1 MSSTKQKILH
11 SSVLLFNQNG
21 VDAVRLQQIAEESG
35 ISVGNLA
42 YHFKNKEAIVE
53 SVYELIFEDFSSVLS
68 AYTVSAEMLNFDN
81 QLSLYY
87 EFFDKYQF
95 YIADFF
101 KTNNNPT
108 EHQQIW
114 QEYIT
119 KMLIQIKSRIDYQS
133 LNKDLMPEPNPG
145 FYNQLAENIW
155 INLIFY
161 TQKCRMRGVFSNE
174 IQYKFS
180 VWNQL
185 RPYFTDA
192 GLIEFNQ
199 IILPIFSY

>member
-119 KMLIQIKSRIDYQS
+119 KMLIQIKSRIDYQLLS
-133 LNKDLMPEPNPG
+133 KDLMPEPNPG

-161 TQKCRMRGVFSNE
+161 TQKCRMRGVVANE

-199 IILPIFSY
+199 AILPIFSY

>member
-1 MSSTKQKILH
+1 MYNTKQKILNA
-11 SSVLLFNQNG
+11 SVLLFNQNG
-21 VDAVRLQQIAEESG
+21 VDAVRLQQIAEETG

-42 YHFKNKEAIVE
+42 YHFKNKDAIVE
-53 SVYELIFEDFSSVLS
+53 SVYELIFEEFSTVLS
-68 AYTVSAEMLNFDN
+68 AYSISAEMITFDN

-87 EFFDKYQF
+87 DFFNKYQF

-114 QEYIT
+114 QQYIT
-119 KMLIQIKSRIDYQS
+119 KMLIQIKSRIDYLV
-133 LNKDLMPEPNPG
+133 LNQDFIPENTSG
-145 FYNQLAENIW
+145 IYQQVAENIW

-161 TQKCRMRGVFSNE
+161 IQKCRMRGISTNE
-174 IQYKFS
+174 MQYKYS
-180 VWNQL
+180 VWNQF

-192 GLIEFNQ
+192 GLAEFNQ
-199 IILPIFSY
+199 VILPIFSY

>member
-1 MSSTKQKILH
+1 MYSTKQKILN

-21 VDAVRLQQIAEESG
+21 VDAVRLQQIAEETG

-53 SVYELIFEDFSSVLS
+53 SVFELIFEEFSTVLS
-68 AYTVSAEMLNFDN
+68 AYSVSSEMTNFDN

-87 EFFDKYQF
+87 AFFDKYQF

-101 KTNNNPT
+101 KTNNNLT
-108 EHQQIW
+108 EHQQTW

-119 KMLIQIKSRIDYQS
+119 KMLIQIKSRIDYQV
-133 LNKDLMPEPNPG
+133 LNKDLIPEPNVG
-145 FYNQLAENIW
+145 FYNQLTENIW

-161 TQKCRMRGVFSNE
+161 IQKCRMRGLPSNE
-174 IQYKFS
+174 MQYKFS

-185 RPYFTDA
+185 RPYFTTE
-192 GLIEFNQ
+192 GLMEFNQ
-199 IILPIFSY
+199 SILPIFSY

>member
-1 MSSTKQKILH
+1 MYNTKQKILN
-11 SSVLLFNQNG
+11 SSIQLFNQNG
-21 VDAVRLQQIAEESG
+21 IDAVRLQQIAEDTG

-42 YHFKNKEAIVE
+42 YHFKNKDAIVE
-53 SVYELIFEDFSSVLS
+53 SVYEHIFEDFSNVLRQY
-68 AYTVSAEMLNFDN
+68 AVSTAMTGFDA

-101 KTNNNPT
+101 KTNNTPT

-119 KMLIQIKSRIDYQS
+119 KMLIQIKSRIDYLV
-133 LNKDLMPEPNPG
+133 LNQDFIPETFSG
-145 FYNQLAENIW
+145 LYQQVAENVW
-155 INLIFY
+155 TNLIFY
-161 TQKCRMRGVFSNE
+161 IQKCRMRGITPTE
-174 IQYKFS
+174 MQYKYA

-185 RPYFTDA
+185 RPYFTES
-192 GLIEFNQ
+192 GLTEFNQ
-199 IILPIFSY
+199 VILPSFSY